1 MKQEE
6 YTTLDNILNAAKT
19 EFLEKGFQK
28 ASLRKIVKTAGVTT
42 GAFYRYYPSKEALF
56 AALIEETAD
65 HIFHIFTGTVEV
77 FQQLPGEQ
85 QSTNMRASS
94 SKCLQDIL
102 DYIYEHYDSFKL
114 LINCAGGTP
123 YEDFT
128 QRMVQVEEAC
138 TYQYIED
145 MEKLGA
151 QIPAVDRRF
160 SHTVIC
166 GMFNSMFELIVH
178 DTPKEEAAALI
189 RQLQEFYTAG
199 WTRTLGVKF

>member
-6 YTTLDNILNAAKT
+6 YTTLDNILNAAKA

-28 ASLRKIVKTAGVTT
+28 ASLRSIVKTAGVTT
-42 GAFYRYYPSKEALF
+42 GAFYRYYPSKAALF
-56 AALIEETAD
+56 AALVEETAT
-65 HIFHIFTGTVEV
+65 HILRVFTDTVAV
-77 FQQLPGEQ
+77 FQQIPGEQ
-85 QSTNMRASS
+85 QSANMRASS
-94 SKCLQDIL
+94 SECLQGIL

-114 LINCAGGTP
+114 LINCAEGTA
-123 YEDFT
+123 YEGFT
-128 QRMVQVEEAC
+128 QRMVQVEEEC

-145 MEKLGA
+145 MGKLGI

-166 GMFNSMFELIVH
+166 GMFDSMFELIVH
-178 DTPKEEAAALI
+178 DTPKEEAAAFI

-199 WTRTLGVKF
+199 WSRTLGVEF